1 MVSFSPCFF
10 FQVIELFVY
19 MLFIRGK
26 FILTLLFWFPYSNQE
41 KGVGRKKF
49 VVFFF
54 KSLLFNCFFFIYFLL
69 LLFWFVLSLILFVSV
84 CVSVSCPLTFCLRY
98 KNNSPILC
106 QLFWPTSFLW
116 QPFSEMFLE
125 FTIFSYIWKSVSKI
139 HEKCG
144 TIGVHS

>member
-1 MVSFSPCFF
+1 MFF
-10 FQVIELFVY
+10 
-19 MLFIRGK
+19 
-26 FILTLLFWFPYSNQE
+26 
-41 KGVGRKKF
+41 
-49 VVFFF
+49 FFF

-144 TIGVHS
+144 TIGVHSQGSFLTASSRKHIFMHFTHIRRYYYDKLL